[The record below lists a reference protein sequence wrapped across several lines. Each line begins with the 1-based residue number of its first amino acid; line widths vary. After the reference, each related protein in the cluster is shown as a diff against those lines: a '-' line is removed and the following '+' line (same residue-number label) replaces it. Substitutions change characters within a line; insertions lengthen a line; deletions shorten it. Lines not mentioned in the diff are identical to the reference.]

1 MIDLHGLFCR
11 QRIFLCVVLT
21 ATLLAS
27 QAHAD
32 RLRECQVGAAQMNS
46 NASFSFDPIPFL
58 SLRLKTTT
66 GTGFQLGCAIDVTDS
81 GWFVRG
87 SYQQT
92 AGHIV
97 VDLRFDP
104 EFVTGRFDLHERKWA
119 FDVGHRT
126 ELRSDVSLLLSVGYS
141 KSWFEPDDF
150 LLVPPSG
157 GAQFDHR
164 GGLRKDDGGVAVAA
178 GIQWK
183 ATEVLGLRVQLRY
196 LDKSMY
202 ELLDAKIRSEVLG
215 QVGATVKL
223 SESMSFVLE
232 STIGEQSRATN
243 VGLRWA
249 F

>member
-1 MIDLHGLFCR
+1 MILRKVLSYR
-11 QRIFLCVVLT
+11 WVLLYIALT
-21 ATLLAS
+21 ATLLAG
-27 QAHAD
+27 QARAD
-32 RLRECQVGAAQMNS
+32 KVRECDVAAAQMNS

-58 SLRLKTTT
+58 SLHLKTTR

-92 AGHIV
+92 SGHIV

-104 EFVTGRFDLHERKWA
+104 EFVTGRFDLHQRNWA
-119 FDVGHRT
+119 FDIGHRA
-126 ELRSDVSLLLSVGYS
+126 ELWPDVSLLLSVGYS
-141 KSWFEPDDF
+141 KSWYEPDDF

-164 GGLRKDDGGVAVAA
+164 GALRQDDGGVAVAA
-178 GIQWK
+178 GLRWK
-183 ATEVLGLRVQLRY
+183 ATRILGLEVELRY

-202 ELLDAKIRSEVLG
+202 ELLDARIRSEVLG
-215 QVGATVKL
+215 RVGTTVKL
-223 SESMSFVLE
+223 SESMSLVLE
-232 STIGEQSRATN
+232 GAVGEQSRASN